1 MITKIIMPKIGETME
16 LGILIKW
23 HKKEGDLIK
32 KGDILFEIETDKAVF
47 EHEAVEGGYLRKI
60 LVPAGEDLVKVLA
73 VVGYIADSMEEPVPD
88 HKVEAEKKVSK
99 KKQDRE
105 EKKELSS
112 DKGKKGSVPDS
123 HRIFISP
130 LAKKMAEEAGI
141 DISAITG
148 TGPGGRIVV
157 RDIKSDTSVKD
168 SAFKEDTEIKKLSR
182 VNKITAERLTQS
194 KATIPHY
201 YIFEKIEMSEVIKL
215 RSQIKKGIKDKYSS
229 RLTYTDIILKA
240 LSLSL
245 QKYPDFNGTY
255 KDGVLKLSNS
265 INIGLAVASGDELYV
280 PVIKNI
286 QNLTLGQIALERAD
300 LINAVADKKITPDKL
315 SGGTFTLS
323 NMGNT
328 GLAGF
333 TAIINPPELGILAA
347 GSILKEPVVLED
359 KIIIS
364 DIMHVTLSCDHRI
377 INGMYGAGFILY
389 FKEVL
394 ESPYILLSGGY

>member
-1 MITKIIMPKIGETME
+1 
-16 LGILIKW
+16 
-23 HKKEGDLIK
+23 
-32 KGDILFEIETDKAVF
+32 
-47 EHEAVEGGYLRKI
+47 
-60 LVPAGEDLVKVLA
+60 
-73 VVGYIADSMEEPVPD
+73 MEEPVPD
-88 HKVEAEKKVSK
+88 QKVEAEKKVTGK
-99 KKQDRE
+99 KPD
-105 EKKELSS
+105 EKKESLPVKGEKVFEH
-112 DKGKKGSVPDS
+112 DKG
-123 HRIFISP
+123 RIFISP
-130 LAKKMAEEAGI
+130 LAKKMAEEADI
-141 DISAITG
+141 DISTITG
-148 TGPGGRIVV
+148 TGPGGRIVA
-157 RDIKSDTSVKD
+157 RDIKGVTPMKGSD
-168 SAFKEDTEIKKLSR
+168 FKEDTEIKKLSR

-215 RSQIKKGIKDKYSS
+215 LGQIKKGIKDKYSA

-245 QKYPDFNGTY
+245 HKYPDFNGTY
-255 KDGVLKLSNS
+255 KDGLLKLSSS

-280 PVIKNI
+280 PVIKNT
-286 QNLTLGQIALERAD
+286 QNLTLGQVALERAD
-300 LINAVADKKITPDKL
+300 LINAVQDKKITPDKL

-333 TAIINPPELGILAA
+333 TAIINPPELGILAV
-347 GSILKEPVVLED
+347 GSTLKEPVVLED

-364 DIMHVTLSCDHRI
+364 DIMNVTLSCDHRV
-377 INGMYGAGFILY
+377 INGIYGASFILY